1 MKKLGIMMTAAILF
15 LGASAFANDVKVKQE
30 KPEVKK
36 EAATQT
42 KTPKAHKMHKHH
54 HKAKAAAPKAAPAPK
69 A

>member
-15 LGASAFANDVKVKQE
+15 LGASAFANDVKVKQV

-36 EAATQT
+36 EATQT
-42 KTPKAHKMHKHH
+42 KSPKAHKMHKHP
-54 HKAKAAAPKAAPAPK
+54 HKAKAAAAKAAPAPK

>member
-15 LGASAFANDVKVKQE
+15 LGASAFANDVKVKQA

-36 EAATQT
+36 EATQT

-54 HKAKAAAPKAAPAPK
+54 HKAKAAAPKAEAAPK